1 MLDVF
6 LWILVIAG
14 GVGGIVVTHLT
25 YLLVRGANEKKNA
38 PLRVRFY
45 SWGKVALF
53 EVFIGVV
60 VAGVSSGFIAISSS
74 LKKSDPLWTVLP
86 YVFLVMFF
94 SAFAVSIWRM
104 TVPYYEF
111 TPSALIVR
119 TTGSGVRSLELSQIS
134 GYQYYPYRANRDG
147 GGSDYLE
154 IYDAKGSVFYKISV
168 LRQNAPNVLGA
179 RIVFRAQH
187 GRWAREDDPRD
198 QQILAQLTH
207 RETVKYLMQHMV
219 RDDFLTFKGA

>member
-53 EVFIGVV
+53 EVLIGVV

-134 GYQYYPYRANRDG
+134 G
-147 GGSDYLE
+147 
-154 IYDAKGSVFYKISV
+154 
-168 LRQNAPNVLGA
+168 
-179 RIVFRAQH
+179 
-187 GRWAREDDPRD
+187 
-198 QQILAQLTH
+198 
-207 RETVKYLMQHMV
+207 
-219 RDDFLTFKGA
+219 